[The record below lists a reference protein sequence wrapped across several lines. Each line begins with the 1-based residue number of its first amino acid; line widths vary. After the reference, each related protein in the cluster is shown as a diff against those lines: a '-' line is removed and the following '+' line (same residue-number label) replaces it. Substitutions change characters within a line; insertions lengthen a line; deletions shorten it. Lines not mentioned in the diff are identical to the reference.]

1 MRFEG
6 AMATNFESTTP
17 RWLEDLNPQQRQAV
31 EHGSRSLLI
40 LAGAGSGKT
49 RVIVSRIAWMV
60 IEKGF
65 HPSSILAV
73 TFTNR
78 AAIEMRERL
87 TAMAPEANG
96 VMIRTFHSFGAWLL
110 RRNATAAKLSSNF
123 TIYDDDD
130 QLSLL
135 AQILEGTPRPE
146 LRMWANL
153 ISRAKDKGLG
163 SSDELSIVSTRP
175 LFPEIYQRYEKRLR
189 EIGNAD
195 FGDLI
200 QLPVYLLQN
209 RPEIKR
215 NLQRQFHAVLVDEYQ
230 DTNVAQDRLL
240 RELVGKNG
248 WVAVVGDDDQS
259 IYKFRGA
266 EVGNVLDFPNNFPDA
281 NVIRLEQNYRS
292 SGTILDIASAVV
304 ANNSK
309 RLGKTLWT
317 DKGTG
322 SKAIL
327 AYLEDYEAE
336 ARWCAEFV
344 NSSDNFAESAI
355 LYRTN
360 AQSRIFED
368 VFRRQNIPYR
378 IVGTLSFYQRE
389 EVKDVLAY
397 LAWISNSHDEVAFR
411 RIANKP
417 RRGLGVRSVKKIIEL
432 SIAEYGGDMLIAAEN
447 FEGRKSEAAKSLAAL
462 ARRYCD
468 FDCFG
473 HLGFMIQD
481 LIGESGILEHYKRI
495 DSIENTQRTSNLD
508 ELVNAAAEYP
518 ANAEGLAA
526 FLELVELDQ
535 AVLEEEEVDSNRVTL
550 ITMHNT
556 KGLEFDRVVISGME
570 EGLFPRGDDASDV
583 EELEEERRLFYV
595 AITRARRELAF
606 TCCRRR
612 MIWGYYQE
620 SAPSR
625 FLDEIPRER
634 IHVEGEPSGTD
645 FDPWQKGARLSHEQ
659 YGVGVVQNRIYN
671 RGHTV
676 IVVLFESGRR
686 ATFLPE
692 FSSHQ
697 MQYLGVGDA

>member
-1 MRFEG
+1 M
-6 AMATNFESTTP
+6 STDPEPITM

-31 EHGSRSLLI
+31 EHGSQPLLI

-49 RVIVSRIAWMV
+49 RVIISRIAWMV
-60 IEKGF
+60 VVKKF
-65 HPSSILAV
+65 HPASILAV
-73 TFTNR
+73 TFTNK
-78 AAIEMRERL
+78 AAAEMRERL
-87 TAMAPEANG
+87 TAMAPEANK

-110 RRNATAAKLSSNF
+110 RRNCAAARLPSNF
-123 TIYDDDD
+123 TIYDEDD
-130 QLSLL
+130 QVSLL
-135 AQILEGTPRPE
+135 ARVLEGISRPE
-146 LRMWANL
+146 LRMWVHL
-153 ISRAKDKGLG
+153 ISRAKDHGLG
-163 SSDELSIVSTRP
+163 VGDELSSISSKPT
-175 LFPEIYQRYEKRLR
+175 FPQIYQSYEKRLR
-189 EIGNAD
+189 EIGNVD

-200 QLPVYLLQN
+200 QLPFRLLQN

-215 NLQRQFHAVLVDEYQ
+215 SLQQRFRAVLVDEYQ

-240 RELVGKNG
+240 RELVGRDS

-259 IYKFRGA
+259 IYGFRGA
-266 EVGNVLDFPNNFPDA
+266 EVGNILNFSNNFPGT

-292 SGTILDIASAVV
+292 SGTILDIASSVV

-309 RLGKTLWT
+309 RLGKVLWT
-317 DKGTG
+317 NRGAE

-336 ARWCAEFV
+336 ARWCANFV
-344 NSSDNFAESAI
+344 NLGGSFAESAI

-368 VFRRQNIPYR
+368 VFRRQGIPYR

-389 EVKDVLAY
+389 EIKDVLAY

-417 RRGLGVRSVKKIIEL
+417 RRGLGARSMEKLIEL
-432 SIAEYGGDMLIAAEN
+432 SIAEYGGDTLIAGEN
-447 FEGRKSEAAKSLAAL
+447 FKGRASAATASLAAL
-462 ARRYCD
+462 ARRYSEPGP
-468 FDCFG
+468 FE

-481 LIGESGILEHYKRI
+481 LIDVSGILEHYKKI
-495 DSIENTQRTSNLD
+495 ESIENTQRTLNLD

-518 ANAEGLAA
+518 ASTEGLAA
-526 FLELVELDQ
+526 FLELVELDRTVFDEGEDD
-535 AVLEEEEVDSNRVTL
+535 ANRVTL

-570 EGLFPRGDDASDV
+570 EGLFPRGDDVDD
-583 EELEEERRLFYV
+583 ELEEERRLFYV

-606 TCCRRR
+606 TCSKRR
-612 MIWGYYQE
+612 MIWGYFQE
-620 SAPSR
+620 SMPSR

-634 IHVEGEPSGTD
+634 INVEGEQTGL
-645 FDPWQKGARLSHEQ
+645 DPWQRGVMLCHEK
-659 YGVGVVQNRIYN
+659 YGVGVVQNRIFN

-686 ATFLPE
+686 ATFFPE

-697 MQYLGVGDA
+697 MKYLGVVQENF